1 MGSSASSHEP
11 PPPQQHRGEDIPSLE
26 ELRSECV
33 ELELQFT
40 SQSTS
45 QELLR
50 LIKEHKANTSSKNL
64 SVQKFHSPSSYCKLA
79 ADTYEELV
87 CAIIRPPRAIDYN
100 VQESL
105 GESEFRISGL
115 KHERVDFAIV
125 NDRGQRLQ
133 CSWWREK
140 SFSTLVPCCIYL
152 HGNSSC
158 RAEAVEVVKP
168 LLQSGLSVFA
178 FDFSGSGH
186 SEGEYVSLGYYETM
200 DLKCVIAHL
209 RETNRVSTI
218 CLWGRSM
225 GAVTALM
232 MAELDPSICCM
243 ICDSPF
249 SSLRALAKELVDAQE
264 LQIPKFALGLGI
276 KLIRSSVK
284 SRAKFDINSLEVI
297 DNVDKCFV
305 PCLFACAEGDRF
317 ILPKHAMAIH
327 QAYAGD
333 KNLVR
338 FQGDHN
344 SPRPRFFLDSALIFL
359 QNAMRVYH
367 PSSLAAGG
375 GGNNHEDGGGD
386 EEEEEEAMIQQALLL
401 SMMQG

>member
-1 MGSSASSHEP
+1 MGSSASSSQEP
-11 PPPQQHRGEDIPSLE
+11 PAAEDVPSLE

-33 ELELQFT
+33 ELDLHFT
-40 SQSTS
+40 SQSTA
-45 QELLR
+45 QELVH
-50 LIKEHKANTSSKNL
+50 LIKEHKASAHKSHSS
-64 SVQKFHSPSSYCKLA
+64 HPSYFRLA

-87 CAIIRPPRAIDYN
+87 CAIIRPPRAVDYS

-115 KHERVDFAIV
+115 RHERVDFSIV

-140 SFSTLVPCCIYL
+140 AFSTLVPCCIYL

-158 RAEAVEVVKP
+158 RAEAVDVVKP

-232 MAELDPSICCM
+232 MAEQDPSICCM
-243 ICDSPF
+243 VCDSPF

-264 LQIPKFALGLGI
+264 LQIPRFALGLGI

-327 QAYAGD
+327 DAYAGD
-333 KNLVR
+333 KNLVK
-338 FQGDHN
+338 FQGDHH
-344 SPRPRFFLDSALIFL
+344 SPRPKFFFDSALIFL

-367 PSSLAAGG
+367 PSPSLGAGNSHHHHRG
-375 GGNNHEDGGGD
+375 DDNGDDDGDGD
-386 EEEEEEAMIQQALLL
+386 EEEEAMIQQALLL
-401 SMMQG
+401 SMAQG